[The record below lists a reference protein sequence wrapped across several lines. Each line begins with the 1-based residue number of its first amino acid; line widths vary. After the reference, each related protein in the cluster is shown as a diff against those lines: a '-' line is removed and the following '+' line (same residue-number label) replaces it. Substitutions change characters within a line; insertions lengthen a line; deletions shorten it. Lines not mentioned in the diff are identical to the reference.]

1 LKILVADDH
10 PLLREAL
17 AYVLRELDSEV
28 CVLEAADGAAVR
40 RLAAEHPDLDLMLL
54 DIYLPGVRGL
64 ELFQVLRQDHPALP
78 VVVLSAIDDPD
89 IVKAVLAGGAMGF
102 VPKSS
107 PRPVMVNA
115 LRLVLSGGRYLP
127 PELIVGEWESMARR
141 VEGPEEPAPPSVE
154 DLGLTERQQQVLTLL
169 AQGKSNKVICRE
181 LGLAEATV
189 KIHVTAILKALKVA
203 SRTQAV
209 VAINRLG
216 LRLDEPWEDGGQ
228 GGDT

>member
-28 CVLEAADGAAVR
+28 CVLEAADGEAVR
-40 RLAAEHPDLDLMLL
+40 RLAAEHTDLDLVLL
-54 DIYLPGVRGL
+54 DICLPGVSGL
-64 ELFQVLRQDHPALP
+64 ELFEALRADYPGLP
-78 VVVLSAIDDPD
+78 VVVLSAVDDPA

-107 PRPVMVNA
+107 PRAVMVNA

-127 PELIVGEWESMARR
+127 PELIVGEWESMARLAG
-141 VEGPEEPAPPSVE
+141 GPEETAAPSVE
-154 DLGLTERQQQVLTLL
+154 DLGLAGRQRQVLALL

-209 VAINRLG
+209 VEINRLG
-216 LRLDEPWEDGGQ
+216 LRLHEPGEDGAQ
-228 GGDT
+228 PGDA

>member
-1 LKILVADDH
+1 
-10 PLLREAL
+10 
-17 AYVLRELDSEV
+17 VLRELDSEV

-40 RLAAEHPDLDLMLL
+40 RAAAEHPDLDLVLL
-54 DIYLPGVRGL
+54 DIFLPGVRGL
-64 ELFQVLRQDHPALP
+64 ELFQALRQDHPALP
-78 VVVLSAIDDPD
+78 IVVLSAIDDPD
-89 IVKAVLAGGAMGF
+89 VVKAVLAGGAMGF

-127 PELIVGEWESMARR
+127 PELIVSEWESMAHR
-141 VEGPEEPAPPSVE
+141 VEGPETPAPPSAE
-154 DLGLTERQQQVLTLL
+154 DLGLTERQRQVLACL

-189 KIHVTAILKALKVA
+189 KVHVTAILRALKVA

-216 LRLDEPWEDGGQ
+216 LSFDESMPCGGQ
-228 GGDT
+228 RDDS